1 MGHPN
6 TSTAT
11 KKSCTSGRAGGLN
24 GDQPRADW
32 PAHAGNNNGSRF
44 RFLSLWGGGKNHD
57 LISTGVIPRS
67 LLRRDSRVGWVE
79 SFGFAQ
85 DRLRDTHRSPQWVS
99 ALCVSTHPTIS
110 LDVLV
115 PRYPEACCGVAHF
128 ARRVFLLC
136 MIHLKS
142 AAAR

>member
-79 SFGFAQ
+79 SFGLLRINSTIHIVSYLSQFSRFAQ
-85 DRLRDTHRSPQWVS
+85 ISPEVEDS
-99 ALCVSTHPTIS
+99 RIRILLA
-110 LDVLV
+110 
-115 PRYPEACCGVAHF
+115 PRRQDA
-128 ARRVFLLC
+128 
-136 MIHLKS
+136 K
-142 AAAR
+142 